1 LIYERKF
8 GYHLTQISIA
18 QNKNKTLSR
27 GSEMQVPKI
36 VNELETK
43 IINTLKLSRFK
54 NQIVGRGYVTGLK
67 AVTYFLN
74 IPKPTVFMSRGASLK
89 LCETVSQF
97 GLNKI
102 LIVTDAGLYK
112 LGLLDPIIE
121 QLKASSMAY
130 SIFAEVQP
138 DPTFDVVEGGLK
150 QYRSDNCDS
159 VLAVGGGSSI
169 DAAKVIALA
178 ASNNVEPKQL
188 VGILKGKKPSVPFF
202 AIPTTAGTGSEA
214 TIGAVISDSVTH
226 KKELVID
233 TKIVPLVAALDPD
246 LMKGLPAA
254 ITAVTGMDALTHL
267 IESYLSGMAN
277 EESDYYARSGIQM
290 VFENLPVAY
299 KRGNVIKAR
308 EKMALAS
315 YYGGLTIN
323 IAGLGYVHA
332 FAHQLGAK
340 YGIPH
345 GEANAKLLPYI
356 LEFNKIASAGR
367 MAEIS
372 RFLGLSKEGE
382 SDKHQAEK
390 LIHAVKGL
398 IAELKISPTIP
409 QIKKEDYA
417 SIIQHAFK
425 EANST
430 YAVAKYMSYDEAVY
444 ILDCIARK

>member
-1 LIYERKF
+1 
-8 GYHLTQISIA
+8 
-18 QNKNKTLSR
+18 
-27 GSEMQVPKI
+27 MQVPKI
-36 VNELETK
+36 VDELEAK

-54 NQIVGRGYVTGLK
+54 NQIVGKGYVTGLK
-67 AVTYFLN
+67 AVTYLLN
-74 IPKPTVFMSRGASLK
+74 IPKPTVFMSRGSSLK

-112 LGLLDPIIE
+112 LGILDPIMA
-121 QLKASSMAY
+121 QLKASSMSY
-130 SIFAEVQP
+130 SVFFGVLP
-138 DPTFDVVEGGLK
+138 DPTFNVVEDGLK
-150 QYRSDNCDS
+150 QYRAENCDS
-159 VLAVGGGSSI
+159 VLAIGGGSSI

-178 ASNNVEPKQL
+178 ASNHVEPRQL
-188 VGILKGKKPSVPFF
+188 VGILKGKKPSAPFF

-246 LMKGLPAA
+246 LMKGLPAP
-254 ITAVTGMDALTHL
+254 ITAATGMDALTHL
-267 IESYLSGMAN
+267 IEAYLSGFAT

-290 VFENLPVAY
+290 VFENLPQVY
-299 KRGNVIKAR
+299 KRGSVIKAR

-332 FAHQLGAK
+332 FAHQLGAR

-345 GEANAKLLPYI
+345 GEANAKVLPYV
-356 LEFNKIASAGR
+356 LEFNKMASAGR

-372 RFLGLSKEGE
+372 RFLGLSSEDE
-382 SDKHQAEK
+382 SEKHQAEK
-390 LIHAVKGL
+390 LIHAVKEL
-398 IAELKISPTIP
+398 IAGLNIPPTIP
-409 QIKKEDYA
+409 QISQADYG
-417 SIIQHAFK
+417 SIIQQAFK

-430 YAVAKYMSYDEAVY
+430 YAVAKYMSYDEAVHL
-444 ILDCIARK
+444 LDCIAGNK